1 MQKYG
6 HIGTFPMGETGPHI
20 AILVLSVVPHFNSMV
35 YSKMLASSA
44 SVGDCGV
51 VWDDRRE
58 PPRISC
64 LKFDIQVIR
73 LIRHDMT

>member
-35 YSKMLASSA
+35 NRDFGL
-44 SVGDCGV
+44 VCEC
-51 VWDDRRE
+51 R
-58 PPRISC
+58 
-64 LKFDIQVIR
+64 
-73 LIRHDMT
+73 

>member
-35 YSKMLASSA
+35 YSKIPASSA
-44 SVGDCGV
+44 SFRDSGV

-58 PPRISC
+58 PPRI
-64 LKFDIQVIR
+64 
-73 LIRHDMT
+73 

>member
-35 YSKMLASSA
+35 YSKIFFAPPPE
-44 SVGDCGV
+44 GV
-51 VWDDRRE
+51 N
-58 PPRISC
+58 
-64 LKFDIQVIR
+64 
-73 LIRHDMT
+73 